1 MHDIAYLS
9 PQSETG
15 SAITA
20 ELKARLENAGVRR
33 RDPSRLEAV
42 PKFLSVKQAAE
53 VFGVSHGTVNNLV
66 NENRLPAVQFGGK
79 GSRVQIPVRAI
90 NLIIDLAMITGGM
103 VTLENWRE
111 VLDDLVAEG
120 LIDARDMADLMGDP
134 TAHRVHANPVRQISR
149 NQLEAVA

>member
-1 MHDIAYLS
+1 MHDITYLD
-9 PQSETG
+9 PQNETG
-15 SAITA
+15 TAITA
-20 ELKARLENAGVRR
+20 ELKARLESAGVLRR
-33 RDPSRLEAV
+33 NPARLEAV

-79 GSRVQIPVRAI
+79 GSRVQIPLRAV

-120 LIDARDMADLMGDP
+120 LIDARDMADLVGDP
-134 TAHRVHANPVRQISR
+134 TAHRVNAGPVRQIGT
-149 NQLEAVA
+149 NALKAVA